1 MAKERLIAIFI
12 GLLMI
17 MSAAGFALNSAMNQG
32 DINTTP
38 QITVPTINTRPLT
51 AEETVNVLNYDGK
64 VIIEYSYQNHTV
76 DQNKIAVLESFAQQN
91 SGFVVLSEY
100 LGNET
105 SMNMIGIQSG
115 QGKIVNMSNMTLS
128 EANLMDLL
136 CDVAIAL
143 PQECLMRE

>member
-76 DQNKIAVLESFAQQN
+76 DQNKIAVLESFDQQN

-136 CDVAIAL
+136 C
-143 PQECLMRE
+143 